1 MFIVRLKNE
10 IVRDVLLILEEE
22 LGFGQEIKKEDF
34 LSIDKIKTHDIFDVL
49 YTLKKLNEAKL
60 IELWFTS
67 DDDGFLIMDITFDG
81 HQFLANIRDPE
92 IWAKTKSAAGV
103 VGGASLSV
111 IGELAINYV
120 RKTIG
125 LD

>member
-1 MFIVRLKNE
+1 MRLKNE

-22 LGFGQEIKKEDF
+22 LGFGQEINKEDF
-34 LSIDKIKTHDIFDVL
+34 LSIDKIKTHDVHDVL

-60 IELWFTS
+60 IELRFTS
-67 DDDGFLIMDITFDG
+67 DGGFLIMDITFDG

>member
-22 LGFGQEIKKEDF
+22 LGFGQEINKEDF
-34 LSIDKIKTHDIFDVL
+34 LSIDKIKTHDVHDVL

-67 DDDGFLIMDITFDG
+67 DGGFLIMDITFDG

>member
-22 LGFGQEIKKEDF
+22 LGFGQEINKEDF
-34 LSIDKIKTHDIFDVL
+34 LSIDKIKTHDVHDVL

-60 IELWFTS
+60 IELRFTS
-67 DDDGFLIMDITFDG
+67 DGGFLIMDITFDG